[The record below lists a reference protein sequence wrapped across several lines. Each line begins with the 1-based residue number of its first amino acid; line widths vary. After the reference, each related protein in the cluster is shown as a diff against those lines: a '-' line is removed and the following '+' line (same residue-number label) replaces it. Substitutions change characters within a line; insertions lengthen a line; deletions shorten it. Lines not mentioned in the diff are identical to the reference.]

1 MAFVQKNWKNR
12 EVEYPGRRKL
22 APTGTENVVDVTR
35 EEGLVLEEGD
45 TLDAASFNNLEQR
58 VGAGFETTCTFVYT
72 ATLLLDGWA
81 GDATAGWTQ
90 TVAITSVDGGPAV
103 TAGTQLL
110 GPMALPTGVRATDEA
125 LAEVLRIVNDGT
137 AATGART
144 VTCKVWEL
152 PKADAKIYWPG
163 KVGAE

>member
-1 MAFVQKNWKNR
+1 MAYQKKVWKDRQSEHPNR
-12 EVEYPGRRKL
+12 RTL
-22 APTGTENVVDVTR
+22 TPTGNENEFEVAR
-35 EEGLVLEEGD
+35 AEGLVMEDGD
-45 TLDAASFNNLEQR
+45 ALSAENLNNLEGR
-58 VGAGFETTCTFVYT
+58 VETGIIKATTYVYA

-81 GDATAGWTQ
+81 GTAANGWTQ
-90 TVAITSVDGGPAV
+90 TVAAASVDGGPPIA
-103 TAGTQLL
+103 AATQLL

-137 AATGART
+137 AATGAGT